1 MVEKKYIKLGVAGLA
16 VVALVIGLSVGL
28 TQRNKN
34 NKSASSSAASSYAY
48 DSCDD
53 YGSYGSYGK
62 SGKSGG
68 SGGGSGGSKGSKSG
82 SYSGSGK
89 SGKSGG
95 KGRML
100 VVPGTEDYEAVKVN
114 ANKRRKLRNELVK
127 GELLYSSINL

>member
-16 VVALVIGLSVGL
+16 VAALVIGLSVGL

-34 NKSASSSAASSYAY
+34 NKSASSSNAAETYGAYSHLDCESDHSHSS
-48 DSCDD
+48 S
-53 YGSYGSYGK
+53 GK

-68 SGGGSGGSKGSKSG
+68 SGGSKGSKS

-95 KGRML
+95 HRQL

-127 GELLYSSINL
+127 GELLCILSLS